1 MLPGGTGAR
10 TPLDRRVA
18 AIALLL
24 LAASAIN
31 YMDRQ
36 TLANVAVRVT
46 EEFKLSNEQYGR
58 LEEWFGYGF
67 AAGSLLFG
75 VLADRTSVRWL
86 YPGAL
91 AAWSL
96 VGFLT
101 GYAADFPTL
110 LAGRGLLGFFEAAH
124 WPCALKTTQA
134 LLSSRG
140 RTLGNGILQSGTSVG
155 SILTPLVM
163 WLLIVRLGHSWRL
176 AFQIVG
182 VVGTAWIVAWLAV
195 TRDGDFRL
203 PAAAAGE
210 SPTDERDGLVPKIV
224 AVLVVVTIIN
234 TVWQILRAWVP
245 KILQQEHGYGETFT
259 LWFTAGWFAVSDIG
273 CIAAGYLA
281 WRLAGAGWS
290 VKRSRVATFAAC
302 CIPCLGLV
310 AMPWLA
316 AGPLLLAV
324 VLVAGAGALGM
335 FPIYYS
341 FTQDISR
348 RHQGLVTG
356 VASFVAWVASAWFQ
370 KPFGRLADQTG
381 SFSVGLAAAGAVT
394 LVALAAW
401 ALLWPE
407 ERTRSGD
414 RPAHDP

>member
-1 MLPGGTGAR
+1 
-10 TPLDRRVA
+10 
-18 AIALLL
+18 
-24 LAASAIN
+24 
-31 YMDRQ
+31 
-36 TLANVAVRVT
+36 
-46 EEFKLSNEQYGR
+46 
-58 LEEWFGYGF
+58 
-67 AAGSLLFG
+67 
-75 VLADRTSVRWL
+75 
-86 YPGAL
+86 
-91 AAWSL
+91 
-96 VGFLT
+96 
-101 GYAADFPTL
+101 
-110 LAGRGLLGFFEAAH
+110 
-124 WPCALKTTQA
+124 
-134 LLSSRG
+134 
-140 RTLGNGILQSGTSVG
+140 LQSGTSVG

-182 VVGTAWIVAWLAV
+182 LVGTAWIVAWLAI
-195 TRDGDFRL
+195 THESDFHLR
-203 PAAAAGE
+203 AAAPGDVAG
-210 SPTDERDGLVPKIV
+210 DERDGLVRKIV

-245 KILQQEHGYGETFT
+245 KILQQEHGYGEEFT
-259 LWFTAGWFAVSDIG
+259 LWFTAGWFAISDVG

-302 CIPCLGLV
+302 CIPCVGLV

-401 ALLWPE
+401 AVLWPE
-407 ERTRSGD
+407 ERR
-414 RPAHDP
+414 RFPHDP